1 MNRDNRLA
9 AAVIDRAARAQAEA
23 RQAEL
28 TKPPGSL
35 GRLEELAVRLAGL
48 QGSAE
53 PCVDRVQI
61 VVFAADHGVAAEGVS
76 AFPSSVTLEMVRNF
90 ARGGAAINVLARA
103 IGAALEVVN
112 LGTVG
117 DPGPLA
123 GVIDG
128 RLGPG
133 THNFTQTPAMSPEQC
148 RDAMQAGRDAAE
160 RARQAGQ
167 QLFIGGEMGI
177 GNSTAACA
185 IACVLL
191 DLPPERLAG
200 PGAGLDPAGVR
211 RKTAVIRRAMALH
224 QSRSSDPVELLR
236 RLGGFEIAALVGA
249 YLRCAQQGLPVLV
262 DGYIASVAALT
273 VARLCPPA
281 LDWFLFAHTS
291 AEPGHRAVLAAM
303 HAEPLLELGMR
314 LGEGSG
320 AATAVPLL
328 RLACALHNGMAT
340 FADAGVSARL

>member
-1 MNRDNRLA
+1 MNRDHRLA
-9 AAVIDRAARAQAEA
+9 AAAIDRAARAQAEA

-48 QGSAE
+48 QGSAA

-61 VVFAADHGVAAEGVS
+61 VVFAADHGVSEEGVS

-133 THNFTQTPAMSPEQC
+133 TQNFARVPAMSPAQC
-148 RDAMQAGRDAAE
+148 RDAMQAGREAVE
-160 RARQAGQ
+160 RARQSGQ

-177 GNSTAACA
+177 GNTSAACA
-185 IACVLL
+185 MACVLL

-200 PGAGLDPAGVR
+200 PGTGLNPAGVTH
-211 RKTAVIRRAMALH
+211 KAAVIRRAIALH
-224 QSRSSDPVELLR
+224 RSCSSDPGELLR
-236 RLGGFEIAALVGA
+236 RLGGFEVAALVGS
-249 YLRCAQQGLPVLV
+249 YLCCAQHGLPVLV

-273 VARLCPPA
+273 AARLCPPA
-281 LDWFLFAHTS
+281 LEWFLFAHTS
-291 AEPGHRAVLAAM
+291 AEPGHREVLAAM
-303 HAEPLLELGMR
+303 HAEPLLEFGMR

-340 FADAGVSARL
+340 FTDAGVSTRL